1 MRATL
6 TICAL
11 ALSLVVS
18 PILAQ
23 QTQDEPRLTI
33 EENAVRQAN
42 KTSKVGGSRWYN
54 HSKTLADPQI
64 YKDVPVFQD
73 SILFN
78 FSNKIDRVFTHYLA
92 TVLDP
97 TAFVYTTGGPADIVI
112 KDDNEYS
119 VDSVSVPFRYNRNI
133 NRYNKFA
140 VNNTIDTTDN
150 APVVSTGG
158 TTYDTLI
165 HNKKIIVDSN
175 VVETLSTLIIDTF
188 RVEAFN
194 NSTDTFY
201 KVFFTD
207 SNQTFDILVSLVYM
221 VDTLPVN
228 LIPYNAASNSI
239 NMSTKVVNDLL
250 LDSAFFATNNGA
262 EFDFKSS
269 VGATVTAGNLAGL
282 GYSFVPGFD
291 HHNVTRSVVGTVTD
305 STRRVQTNS
314 DTVFNTITAD
324 IIDSIEYEISDG
336 VNLDTAW
343 IYIKVTS
350 PVAGTPNAVDDH
362 FTILRDST
370 MIVNVQ
376 DNDTDP
382 DNLALNTI
390 EVIVDGTNGTA
401 TVIGSD
407 SISYAPGLS
416 FVGTDFFTYSVS
428 NLTKLDTATV
438 FITVVD
444 TPLTA
449 LKPIAS
455 NRNYELAQ
463 SIISVMNALDNDI
476 DPEDDALT
484 VAILT
489 SPTNG
494 VATIVNDSIS
504 YTPDQIDTVTTID
517 STITKVYRSA
527 IVRTPKAI
535 ENVSGFN
542 FAQIRAFEDQGNGQ
556 LPIFNEGEFN
566 DTYTADDGIRYS
578 QMVKVDSADSAEMR
592 ITSNT
597 LLGNLGTRYTGNRH
611 AQVENLDVAFLLSCA
626 TCFTVSLPSYTNNAE
641 SSMYPNPISRGS
653 EVRLEAV
660 VTNAAAGSLE
670 IIDLTGRTV
679 AKMDLGMLK
688 AGKAQLTVNTG
699 KLPSG
704 QYLINLMVGKDRF
717 VQQLVVN

>member
-54 HSKTLADPQI
+54 YSKTLADPQI

-188 RVEAFN
+188 RVEVFN

-324 IIDSIEYEISDG
+324 IIDSISYTVNEG
-336 VNLDTAW
+336 VFLDTAW
-343 IYIKVTS
+343 IYIIVT
-350 PVAGTPNAVDDH
+350 AGDANTPNAVDDH
-362 FTILRDST
+362 FTVLNDSAFK
-370 MIVNVQ
+370 INVQ
-376 DNDTDP
+376 DNDIDP
-382 DNLALNTI
+382 NGDALTTA
-390 EVIVDGTNGTA
+390 IVTNGSNGTA
-401 TVIGSD
+401 TLISVD
-407 SISYAPGLS
+407 SLSYTSTGGYVGLD
-416 FVGTDFFTYSVS
+416 TLTYSVFDGS
-428 NLTKLDTATV
+428 TLDTATV
-438 FITVVD
+438 YLTVID
-444 TPLTA
+444 TILPVA
-449 LKPIAS
+449 KPIAT
-455 NRNYELAQ
+455 NRNYEIPQ
-463 SIISVMNALDNDI
+463 GTTTEMNAKDNDL
-476 DPEDDALT
+476 DSNNAALT
-484 VAILT
+484 VAILQG
-489 SPTNG
+489 PKNG
-494 VATIVNDSIS
+494 VATVINDSIS

-542 FAQIRAFEDQGNGQ
+542 FAQVRVFEDQGNGQ

-578 QMVKVDSADSAEMR
+578 QMVKVDSVDSAEMR

-597 LLGNLGTRYTGNRH
+597 LLGHLGTRYTENRH

-626 TCFTVSLPSYTNNAE
+626 TCFTVSVPSYTNNAE

-660 VTNAAAGSLE
+660 VTNAAAGTLE

-688 AGKAQLTVNTG
+688 AGKSQLTVNTG

-704 QYLINLMVGKDRF
+704 QYLINLMVGTDRF